1 MVCLKTQKAVQ
12 FKQVLSLHETVCHDE
27 TPTRNVGIKELDM
40 NIQSLNPAT
49 EEVLATFELFSAAQI
64 DETLAAAHT
73 AFQSWREISFAE
85 RSTRFRRVA
94 SYLREHKTA
103 LARTATLEMG
113 KPLVESEAE
122 IEKCAWNCEYYADN
136 AEKFLV
142 DEHIAT
148 NATESYVAFR
158 PLGVVLALMPWN
170 FPYWQVFRFAAPAL
184 MAGNTAVLKHAS
196 NVSRCALE
204 IERVFR
210 ECDFPDGVFRTV
222 LVPGAETGK
231 LIADPRVAAVTLT
244 GSEEAGISV
253 ASASGQHL
261 KKHVL
266 ELGGS
271 DAFIVLDDADLDAAA
286 QTAVRAR
293 FQNTGQSCIAAK
305 RFIVVESVAEAFEH
319 KFLEETAKLR
329 VGDPLQRE
337 TQIGPM
343 ARADLRA
350 ALDKQVK
357 SSVSMGAKI
366 LLGGRPLEGRGYFYA
381 PTIVTNVT
389 PEMPMF
395 HEETF
400 GPAAAVIHARDTE
413 HALELANNSQ
423 FGLGGNLWTR
433 DIEQARKLARRL
445 ESGALFLNGMT
456 TSDPRL
462 PFGGIKHSGY
472 GRELSVFGIRE
483 FVNIQTVWI
492 GPVRSTAPAAPK
504 SE

>member
-1 MVCLKTQKAVQ
+1 M
-12 FKQVLSLHETVCHDE
+12 S
-27 TPTRNVGIKELDM
+27 
-40 NIQSLNPAT
+40 IQSINPAT
-49 EEVLATFELFSAAQI
+49 GEVLETFELFSPGQI
-64 DETLAAAHT
+64 DEALTTAHS
-73 AFQSWREISFAE
+73 AFHSWRQTDFAE
-85 RSTRFRRVA
+85 RSTLFRRLA
-94 SYLREHKTA
+94 AYLRTHKTA
-103 LARTATLEMG
+103 LGRLASLEMG
-113 KPLVESEAE
+113 KPLSESEAE
-122 IEKCAWNCEYYADN
+122 AEKCAWNCEYYAQN
-136 AEKFLV
+136 AERFLA
-142 DEHIAT
+142 DERIAT
-148 NATESYVAFR
+148 NATDSYVSYL

-170 FPYWQVFRFAAPAL
+170 YPFWQVFRFAAPAL

-204 IERVFR
+204 IERIFR
-210 ECDFPDGVFRTV
+210 ECGFPEGVFRTV
-222 LVPGAETGK
+222 LVPGRETGK

-244 GSEEAGISV
+244 GSEEAGV
-253 ASASGQHL
+253 AVAATSGQHL

-271 DAFIVLDDADLDAAA
+271 DAFIVLADADLDAAA

-319 KFLEETAKLR
+319 KFVEAATKLR
-329 VGDPLQRE
+329 VGDPLQSE
-337 TQIGPM
+337 TQIGPV
-343 ARADLRA
+343 ARGDLRDE
-350 ALDKQVK
+350 LDRQVQAT
-357 SSVSMGAKI
+357 VRMGARV
-366 LLGGRPLEGRGYFYA
+366 LCGGKPLTGKGYFYE

-395 HEETF
+395 REETF

-413 HALELANNSQ
+413 HALELANNSR

-433 DIEQARKLARRL
+433 DIEQGRKLARRL

-456 TSDPRL
+456 ASDPRL
-462 PFGGIKHSGY
+462 PFGGVKHSGY
-472 GRELSVFGIRE
+472 GRELSVLGIRE

-492 GPVRSTAPAAPK
+492 GPVLNTAPTTPA